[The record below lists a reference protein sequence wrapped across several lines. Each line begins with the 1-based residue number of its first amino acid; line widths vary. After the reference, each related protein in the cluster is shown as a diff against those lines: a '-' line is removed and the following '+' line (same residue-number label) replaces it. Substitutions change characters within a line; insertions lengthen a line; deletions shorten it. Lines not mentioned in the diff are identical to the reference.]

1 MNPFA
6 QSLLTFA
13 IRRGLTVLGG
23 SAANLTD
30 NQIAE
35 FVGISLV
42 IGNEAYQF
50 YKAWRAEKSKQ
61 DVVKYVNG

>member
-35 FVGISLV
+35 FVGISM
-42 IGNEAYQF
+42 
-50 YKAWRAEKSKQ
+50 
-61 DVVKYVNG
+61 VNRE